1 LTFIVDGGV
10 TDLFRPDGVG
20 FDLQWAALRIESALS
35 ERKIPRKSTRPDNCQ
50 QSLVSVLPFPS
61 NRLHANLR
69 GHPDIFMMEPAD
81 AHQLDDLPLFWRLD
95 WPAVRRIPR

>member
-1 LTFIVDGGV
+1 MWKICRQNEGLSSPTKLSVGIVALT
-10 TDLFRPDGVG
+10 
-20 FDLQWAALRIESALS
+20 
-35 ERKIPRKSTRPDNCQ
+35 
-50 QSLVSVLPFPS
+50 LVSALPFPS

-69 GHPDIFMMEPAD
+69 GHPGIFMMEPAD